1 VTAVFRD
8 RYEIVCEHGF
18 TYAKLKIG
26 AYMSGQE
33 DVAYPT
39 VGDFVMILFN
49 EQGESLIAE
58 TLPRRSFFSRRDPTI
73 GRGEQAIAA
82 NFDYVCILSS
92 LNRDFNLSRL
102 ERYLTIA
109 WQSGGEPVVLLTKA
123 DLSDDAEERELDVM
137 GMAPGVSALAVSART
152 GLGMEKLNEYIMP
165 GKTLVMLGSSGVGK
179 SSLLNALAGREL
191 MAVKDI
197 REGDAR
203 GRHTTT
209 HRQLFLLDSGAMVI
223 DTPGMRELGMWTV
236 EEGLAAA
243 YGDVRELIITCR
255 FADCKHDTEPGCAVR
270 AAIANGSLQQERW
283 ERFLTL
289 ERESQYAEDRA
300 AAMRIKS
307 ARNKAIAIYSR
318 QAKRERRVRR

>member
-18 TYAKLKIG
+18 TYAKLKAG

-33 DVAYPT
+33 DIAYPT
-39 VGDFVMILFN
+39 VGDFIMIVFN
-49 EQGESLIAE
+49 EHGESLIAE

-109 WQSGGEPVVLLTKA
+109 WQSGGEPVILLTKA
-123 DLSDDAEERELDVM
+123 DLSDDAEERELEVM
-137 GMAPGVSALAVSART
+137 RMAPGVSALAVSAHT
-152 GLGMEKLNEYIMP
+152 GRGMDKLNEYTKP

-209 HRQLFLLDSGAMVI
+209 HRQLFLLDSGAMVV

-243 YGDVRELIITCR
+243 YGDVREFIANCR

-270 AAIANGSLQQERW
+270 AAIADGSLKQERW

-289 ERESQYAEDRA
+289 ERENKYAEDRS

-307 ARNKAIAIYSR
+307 ARNKAIAMYSR